1 MSGGGGD
8 YTAISRN
15 VVGKNVHTTIQ
26 EGKMGYDQYTVRD
39 TEADE
44 TTFAA
49 FL

>member
-1 MSGGGGD
+1 M
-8 YTAISRN
+8 
-15 VVGKNVHTTIQ
+15 HTIIQ